1 MRYELA
7 KVKSEL
13 AAARK
18 QLEGYKG
25 STPPAGGST
34 PQGSAPAGPG
44 GKKDRLLASLE
55 KLSHH

>member
-18 QLEGYKG
+18 QLDGYKG

-34 PQGSAPAGPG
+34 PQGSVPVGPG